1 MAEDDDAKI
10 LTSIKAALG
19 LQPDYEPFDV
29 ELLIHINSVISD
41 LNQLGIG
48 PGLYQDDTAVLIA
61 DKDTPWKDLLVDDK
75 VESVKSYMFLRVKML
90 FDSATMPPSLIASY
104 EKEIEKQE
112 FRITVGT
119 DPMIPQL
126 TPDLDDLED
135 EELILDGGGP

>member
-41 LNQLGIG
+41 LNQLGVG

-126 TPDLDDLED
+126 VPDLDDLED